1 MDANALADQPDEGI
15 TGLDRRGRRT
25 GMSATAAAIHLPGR
39 NPGQT
44 NARPFGTPDR
54 AVPIPHPGGRAGEGL
69 AHGLSRG
76 RGKEEQGKYHGDLGA
91 EAGARWV

>member
-44 NARPFGTPDR
+44 NTRPFGTPDR
-54 AVPIPHPGGRAGEGL
+54 AVAIPHPGGRAGEGL

>member
-44 NARPFGTPDR
+44 NTRSFGTPDR
-54 AVPIPHPGGRAGEGL
+54 AVAIPHPGGRAGEGL
-69 AHGLSRG
+69 ACGLGRG
-76 RGKEEQGKYHGDLGA
+76 DGKEEQCEYH
-91 EAGARWV
+91 

>member
-25 GMSATAAAIHLPGR
+25 GMSATAAAIHFPGR

-44 NARPFGTPDR
+44 NTRSFGAPDR
-54 AVPIPHPGGRAGEGL
+54 TVAIPHPGGCAGEGL

-76 RGKEEQGKYHGDLGA
+76 RGKEEQGKNHGDLGA